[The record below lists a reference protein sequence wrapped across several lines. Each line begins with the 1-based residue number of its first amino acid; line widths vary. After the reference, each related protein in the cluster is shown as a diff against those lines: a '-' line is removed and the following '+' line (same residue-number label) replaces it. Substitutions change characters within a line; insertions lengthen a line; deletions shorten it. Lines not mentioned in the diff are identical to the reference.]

1 MDEDGK
7 QQEVVR
13 IPMRI
18 SGRGAGCCLGAIAAP
33 ILFIAFLEIYYL
45 LEGDFD
51 AEGVPFFFLMM
62 IPSGAVAG
70 AVLWPVVIRVGAVV
84 IKTIKRRIK

>member
-1 MDEDGK
+1 MDENGK
-7 QQEVVR
+7 KQEVVR
-13 IPMRI
+13 TPMRI
-18 SGRGAGCCLGAIAAP
+18 NGRGVGCCLGAIAAP

-51 AEGVPFFFLMM
+51 AEGVPFFFLMS

-70 AVLWPVVIRVGAVV
+70 AVLWPVVIRVGAAV
-84 IKTIKRRIK
+84 TETLKRKIR